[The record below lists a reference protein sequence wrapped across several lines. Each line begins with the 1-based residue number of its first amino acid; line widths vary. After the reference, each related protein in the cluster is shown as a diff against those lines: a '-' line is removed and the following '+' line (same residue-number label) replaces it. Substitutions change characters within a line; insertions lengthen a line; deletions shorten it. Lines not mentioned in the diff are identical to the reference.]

1 MSKAMAAAPRTL
13 FRKLWDNHHV
23 VTDEGESLLYIDR
36 ALAQENTYH
45 AFVALEAQGRQV
57 MRPDQIYAFTDH
69 YVPTTGRAKGL
80 AGIPVI
86 EIRNM
91 VVQLQDFARST
102 ASTCTA
108 STMRNRASCI
118 SCRPSWASCS
128 QGWR

>member
-1 MSKAMAAAPRTL
+1 MSNAPAAAPRTL

-57 MRPDQIYAFTDH
+57 MRPEQIYAFTDH

-80 AGIPVI
+80 AGIPVA

-91 VVQLQDFARST
+91 VVQLQDF
-102 ASTCTA
+102 
-108 STMRNRASCI
+108 
-118 SCRPSWASCS
+118 
-128 QGWR
+128 